1 MSSIHVWWVGVDAPD
16 ERLLD
21 AVAGE
26 IAGVFEVPVIR
37 HHAPDRPTDTLDVR
51 RQQHHSTA
59 ILRWLKRHRPHG
71 ARKLLALT
79 DVDLFIPVLTFVYGE
94 ALLDGPCAVV
104 STARLGSMA
113 PRHED
118 AARARARL
126 AKECVHEL
134 GHTFGLVH
142 CASSACVMARSV
154 NLAAVDGKQATFCSD
169 CRLLY
174 LERLV
179 QQGHDHE

>member
-16 ERLLD
+16 EPLLD
-21 AVAGE
+21 EVTTE
-26 IAGVFEVPVIR
+26 IARVFEVPVTR
-37 HHAPDRPTDTLDVR
+37 YHSGERPADTLDVR

-59 ILRWLKRHRPHG
+59 ILRWLKLHRPHG

-104 STARLGSMA
+104 STARLGPLA

-118 AARARARL
+118 APRARVRL

-142 CASSACVMARSV
+142 CAAASCVMARSI

-174 LERLV
+174 LERLI

>member
-1 MSSIHVWWVGVDAPD
+1 MSAIHLWWVGVDTPD
-16 ERLLD
+16 EVLLD
-21 AVAGE
+21 AVTAE
-26 IAGVFEVPVIR
+26 VARAFELPVSR
-37 HHAPDRPTDTLDVR
+37 HRSAERPADTLDVR

-59 ILRWLKRHRPHG
+59 ILRWLKARRPRG

-104 STARLGSMA
+104 STARLGPMA

-118 AARARARL
+118 APRARARL

-142 CASSACVMARSV
+142 CAAPSCVMSRSI

-174 LERLV
+174 LEHLTR
-179 QQGHDHE
+179 QGHDHE